1 VLTLV
6 DFDEQMVKEYLEQQG
21 FTVRLR
27 VRFFKTR
34 GYSDIDVFAIN
45 LTEGNG
51 EAEKR
56 LEANV
61 CMHIATK
68 SLLCVNLSRQSF
80 RGVRLPYCWKCG
92 TELKE
97 DARFC
102 HKCGAP
108 VRHARKEKERPWWEE
123 LEDSFEDFGERMEK
137 WWEELWD

>member
-1 VLTLV
+1 
-6 DFDEQMVKEYLEQQG
+6 M
-21 FTVRLR
+21 
-27 VRFFKTR
+27 RFFKPR
-34 GYSDIDVFAIN
+34 GCSDIAVFAIN

-51 EAEKR
+51 DAEER

-61 CMHIATK
+61 CMHIAMK

-102 HKCGAP
+102 HKCGASIS
-108 VRHARKEKERPWWEE
+108 REKERPWWEE